1 MNTDLV
7 TDNDALEGPIFPTFV
22 RYLIPSLVG
31 LLAMT
36 SASLVDGIFIGN
48 YVGVTALAA
57 VNLIIPITTLLF
69 GVSMMVSIGGSVR
82 AGKYFGENKVQA
94 ASAIFSK
101 TMLFMI
107 LYGVLVVA
115 LGLIL
120 ETKIFSALGATP
132 ELFPV
137 MSEYYRIIMPF
148 LLAQFI
154 VIQIYFFIRMDGF
167 PNLAAAILIIGA
179 AANIVLDYLFIAV
192 YGWGLTGA
200 ALATGLSELLSLM
213 VGLLYFWLPKRRLH
227 LKLRQK
233 NWREVFQA
241 AYNGISE
248 FINEVSGAIIAFVF
262 NWMLIQRAGVVG
274 VAAITLVNYLL
285 FVGFMI
291 YFSISDSIQVMISQN
306 FGAKKRE
313 RIHAFFTT
321 ACLFIAG
328 FSLIFIFTLMVGSE
342 TLIGLFI
349 NTQENTETVQ
359 LALEF
364 FSYIWPLF
372 IFAGFN
378 MLISGYL
385 TAVHL
390 PFQSAVV
397 ATSRSLIMPI
407 GFLILFYMLLS
418 DYRFV
423 AAISLAEAVSF
434 VLAVTLY
441 ISFSPKKIV
450 PE

>member
-120 ETKIFSALGATP
+120 EAKIFSALGATP

>member
-441 ISFSPKKIV
+441 ISFSPKKVV

>member
-82 AGKYFGENKVQA
+82 AGKYFGEDKVQA

-306 FGAKKRE
+306 FGAKKRK
-313 RIHAFFTT
+313 RIHAFFKT

-349 NTQENTETVQ
+349 NTEENTETVQ

>member
-1 MNTDLV
+1 MWRL
-7 TDNDALEGPIFPTFV
+7 LPWSIICFC
-22 RYLIPSLVG
+22 G
-31 LLAMT
+31 LY
-36 SASLVDGIFIGN
+36 D
-48 YVGVTALAA
+48 
-57 VNLIIPITTLLF
+57 LLF
-69 GVSMMVSIGGSVR
+69 
-82 AGKYFGENKVQA
+82 YF
-94 ASAIFSK
+94 
-101 TMLFMI
+101 
-107 LYGVLVVA
+107 
-115 LGLIL
+115 
-120 ETKIFSALGATP
+120 
-132 ELFPV
+132 
-137 MSEYYRIIMPF
+137 
-148 LLAQFI
+148 
-154 VIQIYFFIRMDGF
+154 
-167 PNLAAAILIIGA
+167 
-179 AANIVLDYLFIAV
+179 
-192 YGWGLTGA
+192 
-200 ALATGLSELLSLM
+200 
-213 VGLLYFWLPKRRLH
+213 RLH
-227 LKLRQK
+227 TGHDLAK
-233 NWREVFQA
+233 
-241 AYNGISE
+241 
-248 FINEVSGAIIAFVF
+248 
-262 NWMLIQRAGVVG
+262 
-274 VAAITLVNYLL
+274 
-285 FVGFMI
+285 
-291 YFSISDSIQVMISQN
+291 
-306 FGAKKRE
+306 FGAKRE
-313 RIHAFFTT
+313 RIHAFFKT

-328 FSLIFIFTLMVGSE
+328 FSLVFIFTLMVGSE

-349 NTQENTETVQ
+349 NTEENTETVQ

>member
-349 NTQENTETVQ
+349 NTEENTETVQ

>member
-7 TDNDALEGPIFPTFV
+7 TDNDALEGAIFPTFV

-291 YFSISDSIQVMISQN
+291 YFSISDSVQVMISQN

-349 NTQENTETVQ
+349 NTEENTETVQ